1 MSLDFPICQRKQ
13 SACAKRSRKKTHAAL
28 CFRLHTPL
36 AMHIAVLEDEQNI
49 AAHTEELLKSDG
61 HTVVVFSSGKA
72 LLKSLAQETFD
83 FFILDWNVPDV
94 SGIKVLH
101 ELRQQARLT
110 APIIFLTS
118 RQFEQ
123 DIVEALESGADD
135 YCAKPVRGKELLA
148 RIKVLQRR
156 TYQMPLNENNP
167 VHQGYSFNIHGNTVT
182 WTKSQLPYSARL
194 SDKEFKLAQY
204 LFEQANRSISRK
216 RLMQEIWGRED
227 EALSRTLDVHI
238 CRVRSRLDLSSTSGH
253 LQLKAIHGFGYK
265 LINLSEVDPPIQHDE
280 TH

>member
-1 MSLDFPICQRKQ
+1 MTDLIAQQVQ
-13 SACAKRSRKKTHAAL
+13 SATVLENIIAT
-28 CFRLHTPL
+28 TPSFNPYGSDT
-36 AMHIAVLEDEQNI
+36 MHIAVLEDEKNI

-61 HTVVVFSSGKA
+61 HSVVVFNSGKT

-83 FFILDWNVPDV
+83 LFILDWNVPDL

-101 ELRQQARLT
+101 ELRQNKRLT
-110 APIIFLTS
+110 TPVLFLTS

-123 DIVEALESGADD
+123 DIVQALESGADD
-135 YCAKPVRGKELLA
+135 YCVKPVREKELLA

-156 TYQMPLNENNP
+156 TYQLPAHNSKNEY
-167 VHQGYSFNIHGNTVT
+167 QGYTFNIHDNTVT
-182 WTKSQLPYSARL
+182 WEKTLQMQSVRL

-204 LFEQANRSISRK
+204 LFEQPNRAMSRK

-238 CRVRSRLDLSSTSGH
+238 CRVRLRLDLSSTSGR

-265 LINLSEVDPPIQHDE
+265 LVNLSEEEPHLRHDE
-280 TH
+280 RH